1 MPARAALMSRAHEPD
16 RRLAELPHAREVLL
30 PELLAGCAGAPLEW
44 ARRFHRF
51 FFDVAELA
59 IEARGLIVLQ
69 DVVIGRPSPV
79 LREIQLWGATLD
91 ADDLLRMSP
100 SDIALQVGIAPEV
113 QALICTEALLFVGA
127 VEAAPCIDADLRRS
141 VTGKLLITTTVMLAR
156 LAPYVRIGEGVVRAY
171 HPSSAL
177 DLFASDVRSSER
189 A

>member
-113 QALICTEALLFVGA
+113 QALICTGSAAVRWRGGGCSVHRRRSAALRHREAPYHHDGDARPLGA
-127 VEAAPCIDADLRRS
+127 V
-141 VTGKLLITTTVMLAR
+141 
-156 LAPYVRIGEGVVRAY
+156 RA
-171 HPSSAL
+171 H
-177 DLFASDVRSSER
+177 R
-189 A
+189 